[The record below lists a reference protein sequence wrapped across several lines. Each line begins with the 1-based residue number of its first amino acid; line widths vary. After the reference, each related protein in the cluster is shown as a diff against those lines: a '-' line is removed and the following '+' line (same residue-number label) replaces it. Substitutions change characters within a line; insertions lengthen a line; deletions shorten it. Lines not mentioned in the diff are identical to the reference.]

1 MKELK
6 VAISQLNAASSS
18 IPQLVLSSMD
28 PGEGKSSAICDFL
41 RFWKEEGFSQ
51 HHGAL
56 IVLSR
61 HEEIRSYVDR
71 AGFSRR
77 HYAVT
82 VAEGDAM
89 NEMGLSDPDAAPIL
103 FTTHEKLRRWTAGRS
118 FADADKFHYLG
129 RPRALRIW
137 DESFLPAQPVTV
149 RLDVLKGI
157 PAAIRLID
165 PKATAQLDAFTA
177 VSDSAEHRCIVQL
190 PQELYAPK
198 STLAALSDTQ
208 KREWNA
214 ATSILGREAIILRD
228 NRMGRVLAS
237 ATAPL
242 PADFLPALV
251 LDASGRLRETYRAM
265 EETGAPIR
273 RLPGTGRSYS
283 RLTVHHWDRA
293 SSRSALNAPEAR
305 REILE
310 GAASV
315 INAAPAEEWLI
326 IHHQARGGDTVLD
339 ELKAQ
344 VANPERLHFVN
355 WGRHNATNAYRHVR
369 KVLVLS
375 LWHMTDAAYTAHHI
389 AASGR
394 VPSQGL
400 DRETL
405 SRVAAGEHRHNLL
418 QAICRANVRNGADGV
433 CGDCEAYVI
442 GKAGKDTKALLAET
456 FPGAAIRDWRPF
468 GAGELTGRSL
478 DVAEEIRRL
487 FAAGGT
493 ERVRKI
499 DIRKAVGF
507 SSAPEL
513 AQVLARPAF
522 KAWLVD
528 EGLALGTKE
537 VRRADRV

>member
-1 MKELK
+1 
-6 VAISQLNAASSS
+6 
-18 IPQLVLSSMD
+18 MD
-28 PGEGKSSAICDFL
+28 PGEGKSSAICDFI
-41 RFWKEEGFSQ
+41 RSWKDEGFRD

-61 HEEIRSYVDR
+61 HEEIRSYVDQ
-71 AGFSRR
+71 AGLSRH

-89 NEMGLSDPDAAPIL
+89 NEMGLSDPDAAPVI
-103 FTTHEKLRRWTAGRS
+103 FTTHEKLRRWTTGRS

-129 RPRALRIW
+129 RPRTLRIW
-137 DESFLPAQPVTV
+137 DESFLAAQPVTV
-149 RLDVLKGI
+149 RLDMLKGI
-157 PAAIRLID
+157 PAVLRPLD
-165 PKATAQLDAFTA
+165 PKAAQGLDAITA
-177 VSDSAEHRCIVQL
+177 ALESVETRQSVTLSHQLSAC
-190 PQELYAPK
+190 P
-198 STLAALSDTQ
+198 STLAALSGAQ
-208 KREWNA
+208 KREWDGLV
-214 ATSILGREAIILRD
+214 SILGREAIILRD

-242 PADFLPALV
+242 PADFQPALV
-251 LDASGRLRETYRAM
+251 LDASGRVRETYRAM

-273 RLPGTGRSYS
+273 RLPGAGRNYS
-283 RLTVHHWDRA
+283 RLTVRHWDRA
-293 SSRSALNAPEAR
+293 SSRSALNVPETR

-326 IHHQARGGDTVLD
+326 IHHQARGADTVLD

-369 KVLVLS
+369 KVMVLS
-375 LWHMTDAAYTAHHI
+375 LWHLTDAAYTAHHI

-400 DRETL
+400 DRETI
-405 SRVAAGEHRHNLL
+405 SRIAAGEHRHNLL

-442 GKAGKDTKALLAET
+442 GKTGKDTKALLAET
-456 FPGAAIRDWRPF
+456 FPGAAIKDWRPF

-478 DVAEEIRRL
+478 DVAEEIRRR
-487 FAAGGT
+487 FVAGGA

-499 DIRKAVGF
+499 DIRKAVGMGT
-507 SSAPEL
+507 APEL
-513 AQVLARPAF
+513 AQVLTRPAF
-522 KAWLVD
+522 KAWLAG
-528 EGLALGTKE
+528 EGLVLGTKE